1 MPASAPLKTT
11 TKTVELTRIEFMIV
25 CAFSGLDES
34 AYGTCQSAAVNKSE
48 IGTLS
53 LLACRQGDVDLE
65 QLLAL
70 HIGQAA
76 TGAITL

>member
-1 MPASAPLKTT
+1 MT
-11 TKTVELTRIEFMIV
+11 F
-25 CAFSGLDES
+25 CAFSGLEQLE
-34 AYGTCQSAAVNKSE
+34 YGKCQSAAVNKSE

-53 LLACRQGDVDLE
+53 LLVCRQCNVDLE